1 MLSSNRASS
10 RLRNRFFPIL
20 IAVLSIAFTSCN
32 KGNDLE
38 VVVWGKTNTYDP
50 FLWKKHVP
58 DTLKQTLCFDFN
70 DDARNYLSEPLRLGV
85 FKKDAAGH
93 LRPVQTDEMELYVN
107 GQPAEGNIIS
117 VNASESEAEVGIV
130 MNSNA
135 ENKLHYWYIK
145 PIGNAGLDR
154 IKDKD
159 AYGADEAVME
169 IRVRK
174 RHVMNPL
181 AEEMMWFGIIVLG
194 ALVLWFLVLKHIFF
208 PPFRVTR
215 LLLTGPEPYMS
226 QLKIKGYR
234 LCVLDA
240 HPKKQG
246 WFNKVFAGEIKYE
259 TNALWTAPVV
269 FEPRDK
275 KSIRVR
281 PDKQTYTTDARLM
294 KTNTDY
300 VLVNETTKAKTTIRI
315 S

>member
-10 RLRNRFFPIL
+10 RLRNKLLPI
-20 IAVLSIAFTSCN
+20 IFAVISVSFIGCN
-32 KGNDLE
+32 KGNDME
-38 VVVWGKTNTYDP
+38 VVLWGKTNTYDP

-58 DTLKQTLCFDFN
+58 DTLRQTLCFDFN

-85 FKKDAAGH
+85 FKKDAGGH
-93 LRPVQTDEMELYVN
+93 LRQVQSDEMQLYVN
-107 GQPAEGNIIS
+107 GEPAEGNVICVRS
-117 VNASESEAEVGIV
+117 TESEVEVGIV
-130 MNSNA
+130 LNPAA
-135 ENKLHYWYIK
+135 ENKMHYWYLK
-145 PIGNAGLDR
+145 PVDNAGLDR
-154 IKDKD
+154 INDKD
-159 AYGADEAVME
+159 TYGSDEAVME

-181 AEEMMWFGIIVLG
+181 AEGLMWFGIIVLG
-194 ALVLWFLVLKHIFF
+194 ALVLWFVLLKHLFF
-208 PPFRVTR
+208 PTFRVTR

-240 HPKKQG
+240 HPQKQS
-246 WFNKVFAGEIKYE
+246 WLNKVFAGEIKYE
-259 TNALWTAPVV
+259 TNPLWTAPVV

-281 PDKQTYTTDARLM
+281 PDKHTYTTDARLM
-294 KTNTDY
+294 KTNVDY
-300 VLVNETTKAKTTIRI
+300 VLVNETTKTKTTMRI